1 MENNE
6 IRILGIHVSHRMK
19 EVGQIQPIFSKY
31 GCSIKTRLGLHE
43 VNDNVC
49 SPAGIILLELVGNTS
64 DMDNMENELKQVQGI
79 DVQKMSFKN

>member
-6 IRILGIHVSHRMK
+6 IRILGIHVSQRMK
-19 EVGQIQPIFSKY
+19 EVGQIQPILTKY
-31 GCSIKTRLGLHE
+31 GCSVKTRLGLHE

-64 DMDNMENELKQVQGI
+64 DMDNMEKELKQVPGI
-79 DVQKMSFKN
+79 NVQKMSFKN

>member
-6 IRILGIHVSHRMK
+6 IRILGIHISQRLK
-19 EVGQIQPIFSKY
+19 EVGQIQPILTKY

-49 SPAGIILLELVGNTS
+49 SPAGIILLELVGNIS
-64 DMDNMENELKQVQGI
+64 DMDNIEIELKKIPGIEVQT
-79 DVQKMSFKN
+79 MNFKI